1 MDKVAKRRHACGL
14 PVVPIHSLKQRPRQ
28 NHPADEKEKINLAF
42 CFITQ
47 RIMFSRGYERL
58 IQDNES
64 AAEIIVNFRIHD
76 LNELKMTARSHC
88 RAVFSCD
95 EGWHFQKPP
104 ASAGMNGPQRFRPAR
119 KGYAQRRT
127 RCA

>member
-1 MDKVAKRRHACGL
+1 MKKENQSGVLFYYPA
-14 PVVPIHSLKQRPRQ
+14 
-28 NHPADEKEKINLAF
+28 NHVFP
-42 CFITQ
+42 
-47 RIMFSRGYERL
+47 GYERL

-76 LNELKMTARSHC
+76 LNELEMTARSHC